1 MSDIQT
7 FFSNL
12 LKRGNERVLE
22 LRNPEGRSVFRL
34 GVTWAVVL
42 GVAALLMRLLPI
54 VAIAAVVL
62 LVLKYQFIVTKQVPT
77 DEYEV
82 GRQ

>member
-1 MSDIQT
+1 MNDIQT

-12 LKRGNERVLE
+12 LRRGNERSVE

-34 GVTWAVVL
+34 GVTWAVLL
-42 GVAALLMRLLPI
+42 GVAALVLRLLPI

-62 LVLKYQFIVTKQVPT
+62 LVLKYQFIVVKQVSADEPT
-77 DEYEV
+77 V
-82 GRQ
+82 RQQ

>member
-1 MSDIQT
+1 MNDLQA

-22 LRNPEGRSVFRL
+22 LRNPEERSVFRL
-34 GVTWAVVL
+34 GLTWAVLL
-42 GVAALLMRLLPI
+42 GVLVLFTKLLPV

-62 LVLKYQFIVTKQVPT
+62 LVLKYQFIVVKQVSSEEST
-77 DEYEV
+77 V
-82 GRQ
+82 RQP